1 MSGNK
6 KKCDENLTF
15 SILVIL
21 VPIVFGAIGIF
32 LGVNA
37 LHSYDDA
44 IAKINTE
51 ESIFTDEEE
60 DVIATIIN
68 LEADDREL
76 GNYGRIFIPSQNYS
90 AKLNNATYDIPSD
103 NTKLFQEWV
112 DADDCAATYMY
123 GAQRII
129 ADHSNQGFD
138 CIRNL
143 HKGDKIYIVRET
155 DETLVYECTDE
166 LTGYNNGQ
174 LFTDDGKS
182 LREMNLDGI
191 SLYTCASS
199 TDSYHIVIRV
209 FQRYNK
215 LDY

>member
-1 MSGNK
+1 MG
-6 KKCDENLTF
+6 L
-15 SILVIL
+15 LV
-21 VPIVFGAIGIF
+21 F

-112 DADDCAATYMY
+112 DADDCTEDW
-123 GAQRII
+123 ILFW
-129 ADHSNQGFD
+129 SK
-138 CIRNL
+138 NL
-143 HKGDKIYIVRET
+143 EAEKEMSKKYTRKTNIVDK
-155 DETLVYECTDE
+155 
-166 LTGYNNGQ
+166 N
-174 LFTDDGKS
+174 
-182 LREMNLDGI
+182 
-191 SLYTCASS
+191 
-199 TDSYHIVIRV
+199 
-209 FQRYNK
+209 
-215 LDY
+215 